1 MANQIKKMNVDI
13 DELTDVKVKSLQAN
27 QVLQIMDFTKMVKL
41 LIDSAYQRTNGKKLS
56 GM

>member
-13 DELTDVKVKSLQAN
+13 DELTDIKVKSLTGKSSFTA
-27 QVLQIMDFTKMVKL
+27 VDFTKMVKL

>member
-1 MANQIKKMNVDI
+1 MNIDI
-13 DELTDVKVKSLQAN
+13 DELTDVKVKSLTGKSSYTAVDLN
-27 QVLQIMDFTKMVKL
+27 KMVKL

>member
-1 MANQIKKMNVDI
+1 MANQIKKMNIDI
-13 DELTDVKVKSLQAN
+13 DELTDVKVKSLTGKASYSATD
-27 QVLQIMDFTKMVKL
+27 LSKMVNL

>member
-1 MANQIKKMNVDI
+1 MANQIKKMNIDI
-13 DELTDVKVKSLQAN
+13 DELTDVKVKSLTGKSNFTA
-27 QVLQIMDFTKMVKL
+27 VDFTKMVKL